1 MKSHN
6 HHNRRVLLRVGPG
19 QSHNLTVAFKTNS
32 RSITDL
38 TSERRQRRVPEEK
51 GGEGTALE
59 GSGVVSEDPDEMSK
73 VEDRLKFWCGI

>member
-1 MKSHN
+1 M
-6 HHNRRVLLRVGPG
+6 
-19 QSHNLTVAFKTNS
+19 AFKTNS

-38 TSERRQRRVPEEK
+38 TSERRQRRASEEK

-59 GSGVVSEDPDEMSK
+59 GSVVLNEDPDEMSK